1 MTKFKKIVAGIIFF
15 ASILVMG
22 LDLYM
27 LFVGGA
33 KLEND
38 LVESTIVL
46 NLPNTFS
53 LIWLVVIGF
62 FSAGLCAIITL
73 RYLLGYEEN

>member
-27 LFVGGA
+27 LFVGGE

-62 FSAGLCAIITL
+62 LAQVYVRLSHYAIC
-73 RYLLGYEEN
+73 

>member
-1 MTKFKKIVAGIIFF
+1 MTKLQKIVAGIICFIC
-15 ASILVMG
+15 ILVMG
-22 LDLYM
+22 VVLYM
-27 LFVGGA
+27 LFAGGE

-46 NLPNTFS
+46 NLPNTSS
-53 LIWLVVIGF
+53 LVWLVVIGF

-73 RYLLGYEEN
+73 RYLLGYKD